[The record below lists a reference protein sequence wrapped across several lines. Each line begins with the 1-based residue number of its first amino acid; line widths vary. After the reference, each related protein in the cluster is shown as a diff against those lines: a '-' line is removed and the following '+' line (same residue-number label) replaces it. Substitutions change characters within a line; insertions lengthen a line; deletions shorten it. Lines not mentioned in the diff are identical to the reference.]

1 MELNKHIV
9 VKYSELH
16 LKGGNKKQFI
26 KVLIDNIKLRLEEQE
41 IEARVLDGRDRVIIE
56 SAKQIEEIPN
66 VLRQIVGISSF
77 AFCYKLSANKEAIEK
92 LLEDKLVKN
101 ANKTFRLSV
110 KIVDPEPLG
119 EKQKVI
125 DWLAWF
131 STNVLQYKINLSNYD
146 VDINIK
152 VDKGLATIFFEKED
166 AIIGLPAGANGK
178 ALTLLSGGID
188 SPVAAFKTI
197 TRGINTSFITF
208 LTPRTSDE
216 KTIKKITMLA
226 NQVNKFNGKNGKL
239 FLVNFEKVQEE
250 IMKLENSSYRIT
262 LLRRYFMRFAKI
274 ISYKYKFKFVI
285 TGDSLGQ
292 VASQTPE
299 SMSVIDNATKQL
311 IIRPLV
317 SMSKNEIINLSKE
330 IGTYDISI
338 MEGDDMCSLFT
349 PKAPIIHPKLKK
361 AIELELMLENM
372 DKVLREVLDKDT
384 RVIEL
389 KGGKN
394 V

>member
-26 KVLIDNIKLRLEEQE
+26 KVLIDNIKSKLEEQK
-41 IEARVLDGRDRVIIE
+41 IEAKVLDGRDRVIIE
-56 SAKQIEEIPN
+56 SEKQIEEVPN
-66 VLRQIVGISSF
+66 VLRYIVGISSF
-77 AFCYKLSANKEAIEK
+77 AFYYTLDANKDAIEK
-92 LLEDKLVKN
+92 LLEEKLPKD
-101 ANKTFRLSV
+101 ANRKFRLSV
-110 KIVDPEPLG
+110 KVIDEQPLG

-125 DWLAWF
+125 EWLAWF
-131 STNVLQYKINLSNYD
+131 STNVLQYKIDLSNYD

-152 VDKGLATIFFEKED
+152 IEDGKATIFLEKED

-216 KTIKKITMLA
+216 KTIEKIMKLA
-226 NQVNKFNGKNGKL
+226 KQVNKYNGNNGKL

-250 IMKLENSSYRIT
+250 IMQLEDSSYRIT
-262 LLRRYFMRFAKI
+262 LLRRYFMRFAKM
-274 ISYKYKFKFVI
+274 ISYKHKFKFVI

-299 SMSVIDNATKQL
+299 SMSVIDNATEQL
-311 IIRPLV
+311 IVRPLV
-317 SMSKNEIINLSKE
+317 SMSKNEIIDIARE

-349 PKAPIIHPKLKK
+349 PKNPIIHPKLRQ
-361 AIELELMLENM
+361 AIELEEKLNDM
-372 DKVLREVLDKDT
+372 DEVLRKVLDKDT

-389 KGGKN
+389 KGDEN